1 MVEQQ
6 RPVEGVGVVV
16 VDRLPLLEGQVV
28 AVSVVGVEPQKR
40 QVAAAH
46 DISQALGDGGLAASA
61 PTGDPE
67 QEGLRHPIDP
77 TDRVLAGTS
86 DQAGP
91 QDRPGGVL
99 AHRRA
104 VRFAVDY
111 RRGRSE
117 ERRVGKG
124 SVSTCGTRWAPYHHK
139 KKTTK

>member
-67 QEGLRHPIDP
+67 QEGLRPPIDP

-86 DQAGP
+86 AQAGP
-91 QDRPGGVL
+91 DPK
-99 AHRRA
+99 
-104 VRFAVDY
+104 
-111 RRGRSE
+111 
-117 ERRVGKG
+117 RVVEGKSG
-124 SVSTCGTRWAPYHHK
+124 
-139 KKTTK
+139 